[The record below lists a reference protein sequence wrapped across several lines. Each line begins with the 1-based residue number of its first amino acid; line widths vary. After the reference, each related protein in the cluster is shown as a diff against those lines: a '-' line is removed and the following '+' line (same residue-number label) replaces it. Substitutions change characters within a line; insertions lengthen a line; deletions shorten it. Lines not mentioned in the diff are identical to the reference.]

1 MTAKTAALAS
11 AILLTTGT
19 AGAFDLTSANFDAG
33 GLIPPVHSFDGF
45 GCTGDNLS
53 PALAWSSAP
62 EGTRSFALMVH
73 DPDAPTGGAGFWH
86 WAVLDIPA
94 DAAGLPQGAGTAD
107 GAVLPDGARQ
117 LRNDFGVPGWGGP
130 CPPEGA
136 PPHRYDFT
144 LYALPVDRLEL
155 PDGATTSLA
164 GFLITTGTLGTA
176 TLQGR
181 FINPATRALPPLR
194 PAGVGPGGRGNA
206 VERVDASD

>member
-1 MTAKTAALAS
+1 MTAKAAALAS
-11 AILLTTGT
+11 AILMAAGA
-19 AGAFDLTSANFDAG
+19 AGAFDLGSPDFDAG
-33 GLIPPVHSFDGF
+33 GSIPLAHGFDGF

-53 PALAWSSAP
+53 PALAWSAAP

-86 WAVLDIPA
+86 WVVLDIPA
-94 DAAGLPQGAGTAD
+94 DATGLPQGAGTVG
-107 GAVLPDGARQ
+107 GAGLPAGARQ
-117 LRNDFGVPGWGGP
+117 LRNDYGVAAWGGP

-136 PPHRYDFT
+136 PAHRYDFT

-155 PDGATTSLA
+155 ADGATTSLA
-164 GFLITTGTLGTA
+164 GFLITTGALGSA

-194 PAGVGPGGRGNA
+194 PAGVGPGGRGRA
-206 VERVDASD
+206 IQRVDASD